1 MLFRSISTA
10 SGVTKFEYYPG
21 TGLPKEKDSPTE
33 NVQWQYH
40 PKFHGKITRFL
51 FTDKQSKTVKSS
63 EFEYDKEKGNLVKAK
78 TSDGKGILIFY
89 DNLGRISSL
98 IDQDKRK
105 ITFKYGSNSKPT
117 EIIQDGVG
125 SIQVFYDKAG
135 QIKKVDSKGG
145 KQIAIAVAASF
156 QNLLEIIKPAGI
168 QPI

>member
-1 MLFRSISTA
+1 M
-10 SGVTKFEYYPG
+10 
-21 TGLPKEKDSPTE
+21 
-33 NVQWQYH
+33 
-40 PKFHGKITRFL
+40 
-51 FTDKQSKTVKSS
+51 
-63 EFEYDKEKGNLVKAK
+63 
-78 TSDGKGILIFY
+78 
-89 DNLGRISSL
+89 

-156 QNLLEIIKPAGI
+156 QNLLEIIKEEKVDKSPEAMNPI
-168 QPI
+168 LHFKKQPEPEKSPPTPKPTMP